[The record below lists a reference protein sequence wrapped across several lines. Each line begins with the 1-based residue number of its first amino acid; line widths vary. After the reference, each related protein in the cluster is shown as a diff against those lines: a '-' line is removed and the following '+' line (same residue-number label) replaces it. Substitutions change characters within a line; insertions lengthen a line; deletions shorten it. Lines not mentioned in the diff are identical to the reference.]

1 MMKSSKH
8 INTTHNLKRSFHK
21 LGHRFTSQRASIW
34 QLFSNAPNGYTIQD
48 AAGLLKKKGIGPAT
62 VYRTVKTLQK
72 LGRLHWVHEKNGE
85 HRFVARYASHSHML
99 ACRSCGL
106 VVEFESCNLSLLE
119 KLLELET
126 GYRIEGHDLELYGLC
141 PDCRSSMP
149 AN

>member
-1 MMKSSKH
+1 MMKSSKDRH
-8 INTTHNLKRSFHK
+8 TTHNLKRSFHK
-21 LGHRFTSQRASIW
+21 LGHRFTNQRASIW

-48 AAGLLKKKGIGPAT
+48 AAGELKKKGIGHAT

-141 PDCRSSMP
+141 PDCRSSVP

>member
-8 INTTHNLKRSFHK
+8 INATQNLKRSFHK
-21 LGHRFTSQRASIW
+21 LGHRFTNQRASIW

-72 LGRLHWVHEKNGE
+72 LGRLHWVHEKNGD
-85 HRFVARYASHSHML
+85 HRFVARHASHSHML

-141 PDCRSSMP
+141 PECRSSMP

>member
-1 MMKSSKH
+1 MMKSSKDT
-8 INTTHNLKRSFHK
+8 NTSQNLKRSFHK
-21 LGHRFTSQRASIW
+21 LGHRFTNQRASIW

-48 AAGLLKKKGIGPAT
+48 AAGVLKKKGIGPAT

-106 VVEFESCNLSLLE
+106 VVEFESCNLTLLE

-126 GYRIEGHDLELYGLC
+126 GFRIKGHDLELYGLC
-141 PDCRSSMP
+141 PECRSSMP
-149 AN
+149 SN

>member
-21 LGHRFTSQRASIW
+21 LGHRFTNQRASIW

>member
-1 MMKSSKH
+1 MMKSSKD
-8 INTTHNLKRSFHK
+8 INTSHNLKRSFHK
-21 LGHRFTSQRASIW
+21 LGRRFTNQRASIW

-48 AAGLLKKKGIGPAT
+48 AAGVLKKKGIGPAT

-106 VVEFESCNLSLLE
+106 VVEFESCNLTLLE

-126 GYRIEGHDLELYGLC
+126 GFRIEGHELELYGLC
-141 PDCRSSMP
+141 PECRSSMP
-149 AN
+149 SN